1 MKCPYC
7 SETIDINEIKFQAY
21 RFDTKALTLRGTK
34 SGAFFAMCPK
44 CDKILPK

>member
-7 SETIDINEIKFQAY
+7 SETIDINEIKFQTY
-21 RFDTKALTLRGTK
+21 DYNNKDKTLKEK
-34 SGAFFAMCPK
+34 SSGQVILMCPK